1 LKDLPMAER
10 IDIAEKFK
18 KFSEHW
24 RPKTLVELNGQEL
37 KAVKIKGE
45 FPWHHHDVDELFMVW
60 RGRFRLE
67 LRDRSVDLGEG
78 QLIVVPAGVEHRPV
92 AEEEAEIFL
101 LEPIGTLNTGNVV
114 DETYT
119 APQRVRI

>member
-1 LKDLPMAER
+1 MTDR
-10 IDIAEKFK
+10 IDIADKFAL
-18 KFSEHW
+18 FSDHW

-45 FPWHHHDVDELFMVW
+45 FPWHHHDVDELYMVW
-60 RGRFRLE
+60 RGHFRLDF
-67 LRDRSVDLGEG
+67 RDRSVELGEG

-92 AEEEAEIFL
+92 AEQEAEIFL

-119 APQRVRI
+119 APNQVRI

>member
-1 LKDLPMAER
+1 MNDP
-10 IDIAEKFK
+10 IDVADKFAR
-18 KFSEHW
+18 FAEHW
-24 RPKTLVELNGQEL
+24 RPRTLAELNGQEL

-45 FPWHHHDVDELFMVW
+45 FPWHRHDVDELFMVW

-67 LRDRSVDLGEG
+67 FRDRSVDLREG

-92 AEEEAEIFL
+92 ADEEAEIFL
-101 LEPIGTLNTGNVV
+101 LEPIGTLNTGNVL

-119 APQRVRI
+119 APNRISI